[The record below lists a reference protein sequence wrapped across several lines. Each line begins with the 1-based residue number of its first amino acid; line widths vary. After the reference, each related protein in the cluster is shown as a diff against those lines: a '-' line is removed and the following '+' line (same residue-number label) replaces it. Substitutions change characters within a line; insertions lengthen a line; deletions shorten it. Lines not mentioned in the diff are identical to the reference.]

1 MNFKPILFSTPMVQ
15 AILEGRKM
23 QTRREIKPQPD
34 FDSAWKNL
42 SKHGSFIAKTFLK
55 ESRPASEIPN
65 ISVSGGCLGV
75 KAEDGLG
82 TGVCIPNIPIKV
94 YKDDILWVR
103 ETFEIVP
110 IENAS
115 VYTNESNVRNE
126 VRYKADGEDSFEKWK
141 PSIFMP
147 KAACRIFL
155 EVIDVR
161 VERLQ
166 DISEGDAIA
175 EGVRYWS
182 DDNDEDLLDAIFKDY
197 ITGDRNL
204 VSSYSSFRSLWL
216 SINGLESWDA
226 NPWVWVYDFKQVEKP
241 DNFI

>member
-1 MNFKPILFSTPMVQ
+1 MNFNPILFSTPMVQ
-15 AILEGRKM
+15 AILEGRKT
-23 QTRREIKPQPD
+23 QTRRMIKPQPELTD
-34 FDSAWKNL
+34 N
-42 SKHGSFIAKTFLK
+42 
-55 ESRPASEIPN
+55 
-65 ISVSGGCLGV
+65 SGFNYKG
-75 KAEDGLG
+75 AAYGLG
-82 TGVCIPNIPIKV
+82 FSKEGTDKNFISCVSKIQKGE
-94 YKDDILWVR
+94 ILWVR

-166 DISEGDAIA
+166 EISEGDAIA

-182 DDNDEDLLDAIFKDY
+182 DDNDENLLDAIFKDY